1 MYMYTLFGSGLPR
14 RLNDKMHIV
23 VGAQKTRCGA
33 LRRLSPMGDQF
44 ASLVN
49 QIQAL
54 GDRELVSLLAIV
66 ATAVS
71 DRLIATEEVAAEEGE
86 SEQEEVEP
94 EEEINEDLERAPW
107 RRGKGKAKGAGKG
120 KGNAKG
126 RNHRG
131 KGGPYGK

>member
-1 MYMYTLFGSGLPR
+1 MVDRGE
-14 RLNDKMHIV
+14 
-23 VGAQKTRCGA
+23 
-33 LRRLSPMGDQF
+33 QF
-44 ASLVN
+44 TSLVN
-49 QIQAL
+49 QIQGL
-54 GDRELVSLLAIV
+54 GDRELVNLLAIV
-66 ATAVS
+66 AAAVS
-71 DRLIATEEVAAEEGE
+71 DRLIATEEVAAEEEAE

-120 KGNAKG
+120 KVNAKG